1 MSRLSATTAF
11 APPGPRS
18 LAAVV
23 SRWRRSLGRSFMAGK
38 GRDACVQEQDCL
50 SDQFRVTITNSPP
63 TRVIVVL
70 FRKEPFR
77 QELTCFMDWYNRNR
91 PHSTLDGKD
100 LVDQDTE
107 GHRSCFRRVSPSTAQ
122 LGYRTRKLPR

>member
-50 SDQFRVTITNSPP
+50 SDRFRVTIINWPP
-63 TRVIVVL
+63 TGQRARLAQDRSAIV
-70 FRKEPFR
+70 
-77 QELTCFMDWYNRNR
+77 
-91 PHSTLDGKD
+91 
-100 LVDQDTE
+100 LV
-107 GHRSCFRRVSPSTAQ
+107 
-122 LGYRTRKLPR
+122 